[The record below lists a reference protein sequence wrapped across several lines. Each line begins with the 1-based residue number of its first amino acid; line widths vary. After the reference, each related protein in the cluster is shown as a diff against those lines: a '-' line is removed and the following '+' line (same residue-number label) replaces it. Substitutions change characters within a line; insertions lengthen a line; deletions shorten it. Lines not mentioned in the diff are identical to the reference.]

1 MVGTEAR
8 EAGTGA
14 TYVQLDGLISWAQR
28 RLGLP
33 AIGRKRKEKIGKLVD
48 LLYILL
54 YILSLLYVLYIK
66 DFICIYY
73 ILFITN

>member
-33 AIGRKRKEKIGKLVD
+33 AIGRKRKEKIGKLVEKIFD
-48 LLYILL
+48 LY
-54 YILSLLYVLYIK
+54 
-66 DFICIYY
+66 FIQ
-73 ILFITN
+73 